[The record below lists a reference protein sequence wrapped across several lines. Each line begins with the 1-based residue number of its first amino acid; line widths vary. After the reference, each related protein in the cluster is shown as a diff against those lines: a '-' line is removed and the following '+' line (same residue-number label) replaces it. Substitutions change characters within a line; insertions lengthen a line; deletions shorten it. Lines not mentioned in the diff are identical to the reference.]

1 MKILC
6 YGDSN
11 TYGFDPRLT
20 AGFSDRLPARLR
32 WTGILDQDPRFTV
45 VNEGL
50 NGRQFPHD
58 AGGYAHLARLLAE
71 NADADLVT
79 VMLGTNDLFM
89 MHPADCRAIAAR
101 ADAMFEAVP
110 ALGRMRVLLIC
121 PPLPNLRPDGFRRA
135 LSEARGLPAA
145 LAAVAA
151 ARGAEFVDAGEWGC
165 AVYPDDVHLTE
176 AGHALFARRLSE
188 YLAGERE

>member
-20 AGFSDRLPARLR
+20 ADFSDRLPKAAR
-32 WTGILDQDPRFTV
+32 WTGILDSDPRFSV
-45 VNEGL
+45 VNAGL

-58 AGGYAHLARLLAE
+58 RAGFAYLAKLLAD
-71 NADADLVT
+71 NSDADLV
-79 VMLGTNDLFM
+79 VIMLGTNDLFM

-110 ALGRMRVLLIC
+110 ALLERRVLLIC

-135 LSEARGLPAA
+135 LAEAKGLSAA
-145 LAAVAA
+145 LAEVAA
-151 ARGAEFVDAGEWGC
+151 ARGAEFVDAGLWGC

-176 AGHALFARRLSE
+176 AGHMTFARRLAD
-188 YLAGERE
+188 YLTDSGQ

>member
-11 TYGFDPRLT
+11 TYGFDPRFL
-20 AGFSDRLPARLR
+20 ADYSDRLPRALR
-32 WTGILDQDPRFTV
+32 WTGILDRDPRFEV
-45 VNEGL
+45 VNAGL

-58 AGGYAHLARLLAE
+58 EAGYNYLRRLLE
-71 NADADLVT
+71 DNADAEVVT

-110 ALGRMRVLLIC
+110 ALRRMRVLLIC
-121 PPLPNLRPDGFRRA
+121 PPLPNLRPEGYRRA
-135 LSEARGLPAA
+135 LAEARGLPDV

-151 ARGAEFVDAGEWGC
+151 ARGAEFVDAGLWGC
-165 AVYPDDVHLTE
+165 EVYPDDVHLTE
-176 AGHALFARRLSE
+176 KGHATFARKLAE
-188 YLAGERE
+188 YLAEE